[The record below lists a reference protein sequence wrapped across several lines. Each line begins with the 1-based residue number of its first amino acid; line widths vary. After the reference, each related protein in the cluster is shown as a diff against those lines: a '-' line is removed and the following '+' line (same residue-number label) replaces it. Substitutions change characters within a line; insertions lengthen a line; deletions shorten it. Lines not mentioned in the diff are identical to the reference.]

1 MGFLRKMAMQHEPI
15 ALDVAVIG
23 GGPAGIS
30 ACLELSGRTDS
41 LKVAL
46 FESEEE
52 LGGIPRTCHLF
63 FGMRDLMR
71 IYTGPGYARRLNDL
85 IRKTSVEIHTQTTVL
100 NIVPGKKEEGHT
112 INVLSPAG
120 PKTYKCRF
128 LVLATGCCEKS
139 LGERLLPSSR
149 PAGIFTTWQ
158 LQQIVNIHHLKPGN
172 RALVIGSE
180 DAALSTV
187 MTLKRAGV
195 SIAGMVEENDEIQ
208 TYPLLAKALSGLYG
222 FPIFRET
229 SVESISGIERVEG
242 VELADQRRKSPFRVA
257 CDTVIISGRFHPVS
271 QLIDPTSV
279 TRDPSTSG
287 PAVDMNLMT
296 SVSNI
301 FSAGNVLRGGDM
313 HDLCALE
320 GRIVARSIFRRIE
333 TGESE
338 ETPWI
343 SLQSQPPIRFVVPQK
358 IAPLKTKPFAFPF
371 WFPGVSLQVTRSLK
385 NATLEAWSGNRK
397 IWEKSYPRL
406 IANHR
411 VPLPVTRFGWQEV
424 DFEKGIHLRLNVP
437 GWRS

>member
-1 MGFLRKMAMQHEPI
+1 MAIQIETI

-30 ACLELSGRTDS
+30 ACIELARRTHG

-46 FESEEE
+46 FESAEK

-63 FGMRDLMR
+63 FGMRDLRR

-85 IRKTSVEIHTQTTVL
+85 IRKTFVDIHTQTTVL
-100 NIVPGKKEEGHT
+100 SIVPGKREERHI

-120 PKTYKCRF
+120 LKTYTCRF

-158 LQQIVNIHHLKPGN
+158 LQQIVNIHHLKPGD

-208 TYPLLAKALSGLYG
+208 TYPVLAKALSGLYG

-242 VELADQRRKSPFRVA
+242 VELADQGRKSRFRVA
-257 CDTVIISGRFHPVS
+257 CDTVIISGRFQPVS
-271 QLIDPTSV
+271 QLIDPTSIM
-279 TRDPSTSG
+279 RDSSTSG

-320 GRIVARSIFRRIE
+320 GRIAARSILARIE

-338 ETPWI
+338 EAPWV
-343 SLQSQPPIRFVVPQK
+343 SLQSEAPIRFVVPQK
-358 IAPLKTKPFAFPF
+358 IAPLKTKPFAFSF
-371 WFPGVSLQVTRSLK
+371 WAPGVSLQVTRSLK
-385 NATLEAWSGNRK
+385 NATLEAWSESRK
-397 IWEKSYPRL
+397 VWEKSYSRL

-411 VPLPVTRFGWQEV
+411 VPLPVTKFRWNEV
-424 DFEKGIHLRLNVP
+424 DFEAGIRLRLNAP
-437 GWRS
+437 

>member
-1 MGFLRKMAMQHEPI
+1 MQHETI

-30 ACLELSGRTDS
+30 TCLELSGRTDT

-63 FGMRDLMR
+63 FGMRDLRR
-71 IYTGPGYARRLNDL
+71 IYTGPTYARRLNDL
-85 IRKTSVEIHTQTTVL
+85 IRKTSVEIQTQTTVL
-100 NIVPGKKEEGHT
+100 NIVPGKKGERHT
-112 INVLSPAG
+112 IDVLSPAG

-187 MTLKRAGV
+187 MTLKRAGL
-195 SIAGMVEENDEIQ
+195 SIAGMVEENNEIQ
-208 TYPLLAKALSGLYG
+208 TYPLVAKALSRLYG
-222 FPIFRET
+222 FPIFKET
-229 SVESISGIERVEG
+229 SVESIFGVERVEG
-242 VELADQRRKSPFRVA
+242 VALADQGRKTRIRVA
-257 CDTVIISGRFHPVS
+257 CDTVVISGRFHPVS

-320 GRIVARSIFRRIE
+320 GRIVARSILTGME

-338 ETPWI
+338 EIPWV

-358 IAPLKTKPFAFPF
+358 VAPLKTKPLAFPF

-397 IWEKSYPRL
+397 IWEKSYPKL

-411 VPLPVTRFGWQEV
+411 VPLPVTRFRWQEV